1 MKIAITG
8 SSGLVGSAL
17 TQTLSK
23 NGHSILRFVRK
34 KEDLSDDT
42 ILWDTTKGIENPEKL
57 NGVDVVIN
65 LAGENIATGRWTEE
79 KKKRILESR
88 VKGTETLCNALNTL
102 DNPPKLLINASAI
115 GYYGNQGDCIV
126 NEEGPSG
133 EGFLA
138 KVCREWEKATESAE
152 KKGIRVVK
160 LRTGVVLSKKGG
172 ALAKMLLPFKL
183 GLGGVIGSGKQ
194 WMSWIALEDLVGIV
208 QHVIEDEAIR
218 GPVNAVTP
226 KAVTNYEFTKTLG
239 KVLNRPTIFPLPAF
253 VAKFLLGEMAD
264 EMLLSST
271 RVNPAVL
278 SMTGY
283 SFLYPDLEGAFEHI
297 LKS

>member
-8 SSGLVGSAL
+8 SSGLVGSAIIDKL
-17 TQTLSK
+17 KK
-23 NGHSILRFVRK
+23 NGHTILRFVRN

-42 ILWDTTKGIENPEKL
+42 LVWDPMKGIENSEKL
-57 NGVDVVIN
+57 NGVDIVIN
-65 LAGENIATGRWTEE
+65 LAGENIASGRWTEA
-79 KKKRILESR
+79 KKQRILESR
-88 VKGTETLCNALNTL
+88 IKGTETLCNALAVL
-102 DNPPKLLINASAI
+102 EQPPKLLINASAI
-115 GYYGNQGDCIV
+115 GYYGSQGDCIV

-133 EGFLA
+133 DGFLA
-138 KVCREWEKATESAE
+138 NVCKGWEAATGIAE
-152 KKGIRVVK
+152 KTGIRVVK
-160 LRTGVVLSKKGG
+160 LRIGVVLSKDGG

-183 GLGGVIGSGKQ
+183 GLGGVVGSGKQ

-226 KAVTNYEFTKTLG
+226 MAVTNYEFTKTLG

-253 VAKFLLGEMAD
+253 VARFMFGEMAD
-264 EMLLSST
+264 ELLLSST
-271 RVNPAVL
+271 RVNPTAL
-278 SMTGY
+278 AMTGY
-283 SFLYPDLEGAFEHI
+283 SFLYPDLEGAFESI